1 MYTAT
6 IEYTFKEDRFDEAC
20 EIWEKSVLTLA
31 SKQQG
36 FVRMQFLT
44 APPKALAMGTWQDPS
59 FAQAFMQTGVFKDL
73 LEQLQ
78 PMLEGDPRS
87 KIWDLAYFAQA

>member
-6 IEYTFKEDRFDEAC
+6 IEYTFKEEGFKEAC

-31 SKQQG
+31 RQQEG

-44 APPKALAMGTWQDPS
+44 APPKALAMGTWQDAS
-59 FAQAFMQTGVFKDL
+59 YAQAFMQTGVFKDL
-73 LEQLQ
+73 LEKLQ
-78 PMLEGDPRS
+78 PLLEGDPRP

>member
-6 IEYTFKEDRFDEAC
+6 VEYTFKEDQFDEAC
-20 EIWEKSVLTLA
+20 RIWQESVLELA
-31 SKQQG
+31 RKQKG

-44 APPKALAMGTWQDPS
+44 ASPMALAMGTWEDAS

-73 LEQLQ
+73 LAKLG
-78 PMLEGDPRS
+78 PMLTGEPRP